1 MTPTVNFKTKTK
13 TKFWK
18 DPTCAIFLKSWE
30 FKYIKYDTHA
40 SSAHHQ
46 CIISASSVYHQCI
59 IISALSQSF
68 ALFTL
73 SSFILWIIMGNTV
86 EQYAYL
92 AMALPK
98 PEGAWLVS
106 HNLPPG
112 TACMVATVGGNWNM
126 PLYLPWNWFLVCLCK
141 RKRKPASGQILTD
154 EVMKMFHLNP
164 VCIRHLCTRQAEY
177 IH

>member
-1 MTPTVNFKTKTK
+1 MHHQCIT
-13 TKFWK
+13 
-18 DPTCAIFLKSWE
+18 S
-30 FKYIKYDTHA
+30 A
-40 SSAHHQ
+40 SSVHHQ
-46 CIISASSVYHQCI
+46 CIISASSVYHQGI
-59 IISALSQSF
+59 IKASSLAHYPRVLHCLLCLVSYYESLWAIR
-68 ALFTL
+68 L
-73 SSFILWIIMGNTV
+73 SSMPTW
-86 EQYAYL
+86 QW
-92 AMALPK
+92 ALPK